1 MGNSFVAIMNIAPV
15 QIISASW
22 VVFALYWL
30 IAAFGVKKTVK
41 RENLGDRLL
50 YIVFMAAGFFLLY
63 QHNPNFG
70 PLNRP
75 FLPDQPWIAWLGSAL
90 CAAGVLF
97 AIWARRT
104 IGKDWSAEVQIKES
118 HQLIRSGPYAHIRHP
133 IYTGILLGALG
144 TALAVGKYR
153 GLLAV
158 VMLLIGFTRKARK
171 EEAFLATEFGP
182 AFDEHRRHT
191 GFFLPRFN

>member
-30 IAAFGVKKTVK
+30 IAAFGVKRTVK

-75 FLPDQPWIAWLGSAL
+75 FLPDQPWITWLGSAL

-104 IGKDWSAEVQIKES
+104 IGKDWSAEVQIKEG
-118 HQLIRSGPYAHIRHP
+118 HHLIRSGPYAHIRHP

-144 TALAVGKYR
+144 TALAIGEYR

-171 EEAFLATEFGP
+171 EEAFLAAEFGP